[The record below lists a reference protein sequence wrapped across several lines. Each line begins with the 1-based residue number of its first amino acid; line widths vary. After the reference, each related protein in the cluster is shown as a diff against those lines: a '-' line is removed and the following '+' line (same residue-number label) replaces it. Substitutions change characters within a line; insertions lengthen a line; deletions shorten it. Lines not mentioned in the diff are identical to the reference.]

1 MTATGRRDVDGVEPD
16 PLADTP
22 AAPRRSLMARL
33 DAIEGLPILLVFVI
47 VLVVFMVL
55 APGTFLGHRIYKSLL
70 ITAPPLL
77 IVGLGLTLV
86 IAAGEID
93 LSFPSVI
100 ALSGFVFAACY
111 RFDNV
116 PYLAFLADGLEG
128 EALQAMKFRM
138 AWLGM
143 VLAVAVGGLIG
154 YVNGLLIARI
164 GIPSI
169 IATLATQFLW
179 RGVAVVVAAGLSY
192 SLRGVKDSAVWQVTS
207 GRLFDWFPMQ
217 AVWSLLIAVALWF
230 VLNRHRFGEAL
241 LFIGDNQQVARVMGI
256 DVAKE
261 KIRLF
266 TLMGLLGGVSG
277 VFLTAENITFYTNQG
292 QGFLLLVIAAV
303 FIGGTSIF
311 GGSGTIVGTVFGTL
325 IVLVV
330 QSGIVAA
337 GVQGFW
343 NDVVI
348 GLIFIA
354 AVVFHLVVERPERFK
369 GLVFAP
375 RG

>member
-1 MTATGRRDVDGVEPD
+1 MTAT
-16 PLADTP
+16 LHKTP
-22 AAPRRSLMARL
+22 TAAAPRASPLAVLGRV
-33 DAIEGLPILLVFVI
+33 EGLPIVLVFLLVI
-47 VLVVFMVL
+47 AVFMVL
-55 APGTFLGHRIYKSLL
+55 APNTFLGDRIYKSLL
-70 ITAPPLL
+70 ITLPPLL

-111 RFDNV
+111 RFDQV
-116 PYLAFLADGLEG
+116 PILAFLAEGLEG
-128 EALQAMKFRM
+128 EALFAMKARM
-138 AWLGM
+138 AWVGM
-143 VLAVAVGGLIG
+143 VLAIVVGGLVG
-154 YVNGLLIARI
+154 AVNGLLIARI

-179 RGVAVVVAAGLSY
+179 RGVAVVVAGGLSY
-192 SLRGVKDSAVWQVTS
+192 SLRGVKQAGVWQVTS
-207 GRLFDWFPMQ
+207 GRLLDWFPMQ
-217 AVWSLLIAVALWF
+217 AVWALAIAVVLWF

-256 DVAKE
+256 DVARE
-261 KIRLF
+261 KTRLF
-266 TLMGLLGGVSG
+266 VLMGLLGGVAG

-292 QGFLLLVIAAV
+292 QGYLLLVMAAV

-311 GGSGTIVGTVFGTL
+311 GGSGTIVGTVFGVL

-330 QSGIVAA
+330 QAGIVAA
-337 GVQGFW
+337 GVGGFW

-354 AVVFHLVVERPERFK
+354 AVVFHLAVERPGRFK
-369 GLVFAP
+369 GFGISP
-375 RG
+375 GR

>member
-1 MTATGRRDVDGVEPD
+1 MTATVHK
-16 PLADTP
+16 TP
-22 AAPRRSLMARL
+22 AAQASNPAPRPSPLSALGR
-33 DAIEGLPILLVFVI
+33 IEGLPIMLVFLV
-47 VLVVFMVL
+47 VLAVFMVL
-55 APGTFLGHRIYKSLL
+55 APNTFLGDRIYKSLL
-70 ITAPPLL
+70 ITVPPLL

-111 RFDNV
+111 RFDQV
-116 PYLAFLADGLEG
+116 PALAFLAEGLEG
-128 EALQAMKFRM
+128 EALFAMKARL
-138 AWLGM
+138 AWVGM
-143 VLAVAVGGLIG
+143 VLAVAVGGLVG
-154 YVNGLLIARI
+154 AVNGLLVARI

-179 RGVAVVVAAGLSY
+179 RGVAVVVAGGLSY
-192 SLRGVKDSAVWQVTS
+192 SLRGVKDASVWQVTS
-207 GRLFDWFPMQ
+207 GRLLDWFPMQ
-217 AVWSLLIAVALWF
+217 AVWALAIAVVLWF

-256 DVAKE
+256 DVVRE
-261 KIRLF
+261 RMRLF
-266 TLMGLLGGVSG
+266 ILMGLLGGIAG

-292 QGFLLLVIAAV
+292 QGYLLLVMAAV

-311 GGSGTIVGTVFGTL
+311 GGAGTIVGTVFGVL

-330 QSGIVAA
+330 QAGIVAA
-337 GVQGFW
+337 GVGGFW

-354 AVVFHLVVERPERFK
+354 AVVFHLAVEKPGRFK
-369 GLVFAP
+369 GLGFGAG
-375 RG
+375 R

>member
-1 MTATGRRDVDGVEPD
+1 MTATVHK
-16 PLADTP
+16 TP
-22 AAPRRSLMARL
+22 AAQGSNPAPRRSPLSVLGR
-33 DAIEGLPILLVFVI
+33 IEGLPIMLVFLL

-55 APGTFLGHRIYKSLL
+55 APNTFLGDRIYKSLL
-70 ITAPPLL
+70 ITVPPLL
-77 IVGLGLTLV
+77 LVGLGLTLV

-111 RFDNV
+111 RFEQV
-116 PYLAFLADGLEG
+116 PALAFLAEGLEG
-128 EALQAMKFRM
+128 EALFAMKARL
-138 AWLGM
+138 AWVGM
-143 VLAVAVGGLIG
+143 FLAVAVGGLVG
-154 YVNGLLIARI
+154 AVNGLLVARI

-179 RGVAVVVAAGLSY
+179 RGAAVVAAGGLSY
-192 SLRGVKDSAVWQVTS
+192 SLRGVKDASVWQVTS
-207 GRLFDWFPMQ
+207 GRLLDWFPMQ
-217 AVWSLLIAVALWF
+217 AVWTLAIAVVLWF

-256 DVAKE
+256 DVVRE
-261 KIRLF
+261 RMRLF
-266 TLMGLLGGVSG
+266 ILMGLLGGIAG

-292 QGFLLLVIAAV
+292 QGYLLLVMAAV

-311 GGSGTIVGTVFGTL
+311 GGSGTIVGTVFGVL

-330 QSGIVAA
+330 QAGIVAA
-337 GVQGFW
+337 GVGGFW

-354 AVVFHLVVERPERFK
+354 AVVFHLAVERPGRFK
-369 GLVFAP
+369 IPGF
-375 RG
+375 GSG